1 MHIVQTS
8 SSTDPTHS
16 EWEGKD
22 VTPNDNQ
29 ALVINSFTEE
39 DQDLYEDLV
48 FLANDD
54 LPETKE
60 SSPDSTEYFARVL
73 QSSDSTT
80 DLSEKKSL
88 LKKINELLVLLDDA
102 INPDGIT
109 TATQHIVTSIRSLKA
124 MMSPQANKLSY
135 YQKICFFL

>member
-1 MHIVQTS
+1 M
-8 SSTDPTHS
+8 
-16 EWEGKD
+16 
-22 VTPNDNQ
+22 
-29 ALVINSFTEE
+29 VINSFTEE

-109 TATQHIVTSIRSLKA
+109 TATQHVVTSIRSLKA

>member
-8 SSTDPTHS
+8 SSTDPPHS

-60 SSPDSTEYFARVL
+60 SSPDSTEYFARIL

-88 LKKINELLVLLDDA
+88 LEKIVLLDDA

-109 TATQHIVTSIRSLKA
+109 TAIQHVVTSIRSLKA